1 MYTAAMA
8 KLRPRIET
16 TLDKARVIFDGDR
29 ELRAAILERRELVA
43 LLRDAAEPEALTT
56 GRGGAAMPG
65 ASAPRDERKQLLK
78 TAVRLTPALAPRLW
92 KQIDHCRKVLGVTA
106 PIDVFVMQD
115 ARLNAFVVPPEDGRL
130 VLGITSAT
138 IEKLSDG
145 ELASVIGHELGHVL
159 FDHFELYPLLSFD
172 GDERLAPVDAMRV
185 YAWMRYAELTADRV
199 GLLCCDDYGVALAAE
214 FKIASGLCDPLQVGD
229 LSEAAT
235 QFTALA
241 AEELEASDQDWF
253 ATHPYSPLRIR
264 ALDLFHQSTT
274 YHELRGKEGG
284 KLSEAALEREV
295 AAIMELMNPACL
307 SERAPCRAEV
317 REFLALG
324 ALEVAAADGRV
335 KEAELQ
341 AARRICSEGQLAESV
356 DKVMSWSGK
365 KRGERLREL
374 AEPLTVHLSGLRRRK
389 LLEDLCVIALADK
402 KVDDSEHTVLTRL
415 AELLQVDSMG
425 VDAALGRLE
434 NPLD

>member
-1 MYTAAMA
+1 MA

-29 ELRAAILERRELVA
+29 DLRAAILERRELVA
-43 LLRDAAEPEALTT
+43 LLRDAEQPDAPSTA
-56 GRGGAAMPG
+56 RPGGATLGRP
-65 ASAPRDERKQLLK
+65 APRDDRKQLLK

-106 PIDVFVMQD
+106 PMDVFVMQD
-115 ARLNAFVVPPEDGRL
+115 SQLNAFVVPPEDGRL

-159 FDHFELYPLLSFD
+159 FDHFELYPLLSFE
-172 GDERLAPVDAMRV
+172 GDDRLAPVDAMRV

-214 FKIASGLCDPLQVGD
+214 FKIASGLCDPRQVGD
-229 LSEAAT
+229 LREAAT

-274 YHELRGKEGG
+274 YHKLRGHESGG

-356 DKVMSWSGK
+356 DQVMAWSGK

-402 KVDDSEHTVLTRL
+402 KVDDSEHKVLTSL
-415 AELLQVDSMG
+415 AELLQVDSIG
-425 VDAALGRLE
+425 VDAALGRME